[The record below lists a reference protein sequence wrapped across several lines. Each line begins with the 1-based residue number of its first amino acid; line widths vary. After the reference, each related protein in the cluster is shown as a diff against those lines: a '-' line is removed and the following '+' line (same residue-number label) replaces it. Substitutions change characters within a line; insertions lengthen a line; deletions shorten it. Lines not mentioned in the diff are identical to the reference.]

1 MERLALRSRLKPG
14 AEQLYDREHAA
25 IPAELEAAMREH
37 GVRSWRIWREGLDLF
52 HLVEVEDYAAFQAAM
67 KDHPADRAWQEKM
80 NRLLDGDFDKDSG
93 GLRLVWE
100 MT

>member
-1 MERLALRSRLKPG
+1 MVRLALRSRLKPG
-14 AEQLYDREHAA
+14 AEQTYDREHAS

-37 GVRSWRIWREGLDLF
+37 GVRSWRIWRDGLDLF
-52 HLVEVEDYAAFQAAM
+52 HVVEVEDYAAFQAAM
-67 KDHPADRAWQEKM
+67 KDHPADLAWQARM
-80 NRLLDGDFDKDSG
+80 NRLLDGDFDKDAG